1 MVENF
6 DIIEKN
12 VGDIKVIKVIGELDA
27 LVAPK
32 LKERITKLVE
42 MDTTKFIIDFE
53 ELVHINSLAMGIL
66 RGKLRVVKEI
76 GGDIKLI
83 KLNENIKTI
92 FEMIG
97 LDEIFEIYANI
108 INYGNGYTGIK
119 EASKGYFG
127 EESDNLNLQQA
138 TMLAGLPQSPKRY
151 NPTKYYDKAV
161 ARQKDV
167 IAAMQKYG
175 DIDYKEDYYI
185 LAERDF
191 NLA

>member
-12 VGDIKVIKVIGELDA
+12 VEDIKVIKVVGELDA

-42 MDTTKFIIDFE
+42 MDTLKFIIDFE

-66 RGKLRVVKEI
+66 RGKLRVVKEM

-97 LDEIFEIYANI
+97 LDEIFEIYE
-108 INYGNGYTGIK
+108 TED
-119 EASKGYFG
+119 EAV
-127 EESDNLNLQQA
+127 ESF
-138 TMLAGLPQSPKRY
+138 K
-151 NPTKYYDKAV
+151 
-161 ARQKDV
+161 
-167 IAAMQKYG
+167 
-175 DIDYKEDYYI
+175 
-185 LAERDF
+185 
-191 NLA
+191 